1 MLRLFRRAWMLWG
14 LIALLIGLAPT
25 AYAQDAPP
33 VVQDALAALSAQVG
47 TTLKLTDLNS
57 WTWEQRNF
65 PDTSLGC
72 PRQGYTYAPVLTS
85 GYIVT
90 FSYNNVFYDYRV
102 SADRKTLFL
111 CTPTGGAPGGTPG
124 PGAAPNTPIPPVPA
138 VATESSAP
146 VVVPVQSSGA
156 VVCPGGLPTRLAVG
170 MKAKSIATG
179 SINIRSATTLTDPQS
194 VIGLLL
200 PGGQFDVV
208 GGPLC
213 ADNRTWWQIS
223 YDSTVGNTTGWIIEG
238 DNVEYWLA
246 PVGSAPVPGGP
257 SGAPSAANRAPITAA
272 NAAQVRVASQFTLPQ
287 NLIHAAFM
295 PPPSSDALLS
305 MGQTADYYTGST
317 FQRLNL
323 TLGHPGQV
331 VVGVATA
338 PKDANTAHVASL
350 ERNTSSPG
358 GGMLLY
364 ISEIAPGAVAP
375 VLSERIGFQLPF
387 DANDLAFSVDGRWLA
402 VTSGSDVS
410 DGSGTPPNGFW
421 VWDTTTGAQ
430 VTAQQ
435 LNSAAH
441 GVVFSPDGR
450 LMAISAPVEGT
461 YLWDTATWSQI
472 VLLPGEPCLAGSSCL
487 AFSPDS
493 RLLAVG
499 TQNTGLQLWDVT
511 TNTLV
516 RSFTPPIPGA
526 VAYVAFTPDS
536 TVLATGVVHFQN
548 PSRNTSIYLW
558 DAASGTQLAFLADYN
573 DFLVGLVFRAGGR
586 ELITVGQR
594 SWWSWGVY

>member
-1 MLRLFRRAWMLWG
+1 MIGMIKRTWMLGG
-14 LIALLIGLAPT
+14 LIALLIGLVPT
-25 AYAQDAPP
+25 VYAQDAPP

-47 TTLKLTDLNS
+47 TALKLTDLGS
-57 WTWEQRNF
+57 WTWEQHNF

-124 PGAAPNTPIPPVPA
+124 PGVQDTPIPPAPA
-138 VATESSAP
+138 VVTEESAP

-156 VVCPGGLPTRLAVG
+156 VVCPGNLPTRLAVG

-179 SINIRSATTLTDPQS
+179 SINIRNATSLTDPKS

-208 GGPLC
+208 GGPQC
-213 ADNRTWWQIS
+213 ADNRTWWLIS

-238 DNVEYWLA
+238 DNVEYWLE
-246 PVGSAPVPGGP
+246 PVGGAPSPVGP
-257 SGAPSAANRAPITAA
+257 SGAPPAANRAPITAA

-287 NLIHAAFM
+287 NLIHVAFM
-295 PPPSSDALLS
+295 PPPSPDALLT
-305 MGQTADYYTGST
+305 MGQTTDYYAGST

-323 TLGHPGQV
+323 TLGHPGQAV
-331 VVGVATA
+331 IGVITA

-350 ERNTSSPG
+350 ERNPSSPDE
-358 GGMLLY
+358 GMLLY
-364 ISEIAPGAVAP
+364 ISEIAPGANVP

-387 DANDLAFSVDGRWLA
+387 SANDLAFSADGRWLA
-402 VTSGSDVS
+402 VTSGSVMS
-410 DGSGTPPNGFW
+410 DGSGAPPNGFW
-421 VWDTTTGAQ
+421 VWDTTTGTQ

-441 GVVFSPDGR
+441 GVAFSPDGR
-450 LMAISAPVEGT
+450 LVAISAPMEGT
-461 YLWDTATWSQI
+461 YLWDTATWSQV

-487 AFSPDS
+487 VFSHDS

-499 TQNTGLQLWDVT
+499 TQNAGLQLWDVAT
-511 TNTLV
+511 ATPV
-516 RSFTPPIPGA
+516 RSFIPPIPGA
-526 VAYVAFTPDS
+526 VAYAAFTPDS
-536 TVLATGVVHFQN
+536 AVLAIGVVHFQN

-558 DAASGTQLAFLADYN
+558 DVASGTQLAFLADYN
-573 DFLVGLVFRAGGR
+573 DFLMGMAFRSGGR
-586 ELITVGQR
+586 ELITVGQQT
-594 SWWSWGVY
+594 WWSWGVY